1 MFHKESIQF
10 LKNLKKNNHK
20 EWFEAH
26 RSTYENARNES
37 LALIEKILAHLSEKE
52 AAFGEL
58 LPKQCMFRMNRDIR
72 FSKDKSPYK
81 THFGLV
87 FTPGSKKIGLAGF
100 YLHIEPG
107 ASFAGGGIWMP
118 EPEQLAKIRQEID
131 YNVKEWVGIVE
142 KSAFKKVMGDL
153 DQSNKLSRPPKGYE
167 AEHPA
172 IEYLKLKNFV
182 CGTQIPDTV
191 LSEKALL
198 KETLKAFDT
207 ILPMITFLNRAIS

>member
-1 MFHKESIQF
+1 MFQKESIQF

-26 RSTYENARNES
+26 RPAYENARKES
-37 LALIEKILAHLSEKE
+37 LALIEKILAHLSEKD
-52 AAFGEL
+52 AVFGEL
-58 LPKQCMFRMNRDIR
+58 QPKQCMFRMNRDIR
-72 FSKDKSPYK
+72 FSKDKTPYK

-87 FTPGSKKIGLAGF
+87 FTPGSQKLGLAGF

-118 EPEQLAKIRQEID
+118 EPAQLAKIRQEID
-131 YNVKEWVGIVE
+131 YNLKEWVGIVE
-142 KSAFKKVMGDL
+142 KPAFQKSMGDL
-153 DQSNKLSRPPKGYE
+153 DQSHKLTRPPKGYE

-182 CGTQIPDTV
+182 CSTPIPDTV

-207 ILPMITFLNRAIS
+207 ILPLITFLNRAIS